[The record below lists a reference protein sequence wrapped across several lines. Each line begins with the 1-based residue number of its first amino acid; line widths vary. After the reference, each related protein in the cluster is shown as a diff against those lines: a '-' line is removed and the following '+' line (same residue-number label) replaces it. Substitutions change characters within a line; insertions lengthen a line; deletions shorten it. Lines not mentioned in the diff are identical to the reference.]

1 MNDHHPP
8 LSDDDLS
15 AVLDGLADET
25 LAARAR
31 SEAAPRLAALAAAR
45 STLAAATV
53 APLADDVVDRLV
65 TTALRGGSE
74 LADPPGTPDPIPS
87 IAPVHPSAPTRS
99 GRRVPT
105 WLVAAAVVVMMS
117 VGVALIG
124 TDRHGS
130 TAKFETVGASINA
143 NDPTTEADDRAA
155 DATSAPEGAVAG
167 QAGAPATTTAAG
179 STTTAAAAGSA
190 TIAVSDLGTFEDA
203 AALRTALRTGFGPG
217 TAATPIPSAALD
229 RCRQQV
235 QVTLSITADPTRTGR
250 AKVAGREV
258 FVYVFPYT
266 AAGPG
271 VTELVAGVGRDACDP
286 VVTFQR

>member
-25 LAARAR
+25 LDARAR

-65 TTALRGGSE
+65 TTALRAGSE
-74 LADPPGTPDPIPS
+74 VTDPPGTLDPIPS
-87 IAPVHPSAPTRS
+87 IAPVHPAAPTRS

-105 WLVAAAVVVMMS
+105 WLVAAAVVVMMA

-124 TDRHGS
+124 TDRHGP

-143 NDPTTEADDRAA
+143 NDTTEADDRAA
-155 DATSAPEGAVAG
+155 GATSAPEGAVAG
-167 QAGAPATTTAAG
+167 QAGAPATTTGAADE
-179 STTTAAAAGSA
+179 TA

-235 QVTLSITADPTRTGR
+235 QVSLSLTTDPTRTGR

-258 FVYVFPYT
+258 FVYVFSYS

-271 VTELVAGVGRDACDP
+271 ITELVAGVGRDACDP

>member
-1 MNDHHPP
+1 MNDHPPP

-15 AVLDGLADET
+15 AVLDGLADEA
-25 LAARAR
+25 LVARAR
-31 SEAAPRLAALAAAR
+31 AEAATRLAALATAR
-45 STLAAATV
+45 SALAATTV
-53 APLADDVVDRLV
+53 EPLADDVVDRLV
-65 TTALRGGSE
+65 TTALDAGSE
-74 LADPPGTPDPIPS
+74 AAEPLDTPDLPS
-87 IAPVHPSAPTRS
+87 ITPVHPSAPARS

-105 WLVAAAVVVMMS
+105 WLVAAAVVVMMA

-143 NDPTTEADDRAA
+143 NDPATEADDRAA
-155 DATSAPEGAVAG
+155 EATSAPDGAVAG
-167 QAGAPATTTAAG
+167 QGAPATTA
-179 STTTAAAAGSA
+179 AAAAGSA
-190 TIAVSDLGTFEDA
+190 TIAVSDLGAFEDA
-203 AALRTALRTGFGPG
+203 AALRLALRTGFGPG
-217 TAATPIPSAALD
+217 TAATPLPSAALD

-235 QVTLSITADPTRTGR
+235 QVSLSLPAAPTRTGR
-250 AKVAGREV
+250 ATVAGREV

-271 VTELVAGVGRDACDP
+271 VSELVAGVGRDACDP